1 MQIEFQAGATVRA
14 RGGRFLVL
22 SADSIAQAVGEPIRR
37 LRLRALDEPF
47 RNEEIC
53 VLHPI
58 EDVEPDEVP
67 ELDLA
72 RPGRLARFQLLM
84 DSIRLSLAPG
94 DDRLVSST
102 RSRVAFEPYQ
112 QVPALRALELPRPRL
127 LIADDVGLGKTIE
140 AGLILRELNARR
152 RAARILIVCPASI
165 IEQWQTELASKF
177 GFNFKIFDSEGVA
190 EARRSLEA
198 GTNPWTAEP
207 RVIASVDFLKRRE
220 GAFRELS
227 ASRWD
232 VIIIDEAHHLAS
244 GGNDDDLTDRFRLA
258 RWLAAENTSALLLLT
273 ATPHDGYD
281 ENFASLL
288 SLLEPTLV
296 IKGRDLKYEQYRRH
310 MVRRLK
316 RHIRMPDGVTPKFVE
331 REPVQP
337 LNVQLPVA
345 ETALQN
351 AVSKEAASLDLLA
364 EKALRSDRESIRLVA
379 TILRKRAA
387 SSLAAIRNTIAQRKE
402 NVAQTISEV
411 EVRRDH
417 LRAIR
422 RGEAI
427 PEEAQARLERD
438 LYRSYLS
445 TMQRT
450 GRELR
455 RLKEESESLEQ
466 LASLVSNCG
475 TGSEAKL
482 LKLESW
488 IKALHA
494 RQPEK
499 KIIVFSEYADTV
511 ESIVDHFENHGY
523 SGQVVKLTGDT
534 GSRKDRT
541 KALTV
546 FAQEP
551 SRILVA
557 TDVAG
562 EGLNLH
568 EHCHHLVHFELPWN
582 PNRME
587 QRNGRIDRYG
597 QRQHPAI
604 AFLYAE
610 DSYEGEVLKRLTLKI
625 EAQMRRLGSVGDVLG
640 QIQADLI
647 EELLRRPFFDIK
659 KAVADAEAQID
670 SELNRASAPRILEQM
685 GVGGEDSD
693 ELARARAAARREQEF
708 GVALDVFLQRA
719 VTAAGGSV
727 ERHSDSLRL
736 VTPPA
741 WRSKDVAERYDALLP
756 PGSFQLGE
764 ESETRDVLHEEHP
777 LLEAAV
783 RWVRSTRF
791 RKDDDHCLAYVV
803 VPDLPEPELIATFLV
818 TLQDGTAVKIERFEA
833 VRVSPSLEVS
843 RDSSADDRDSGTTYP
858 GNVVAAQV
866 EPLFSPW
873 WEDARKAAEAEAFR
887 RASSWLEEMVALR
900 GLERS
905 IQKPE
910 IDRWD
915 QSTRGIILGDYERQ
929 ANQQSLFG
937 EKPALPPAIRR
948 RLDEHRKRVELQF
961 SILERRARF
970 EGPRVEALGIL
981 LRVPASLTGGAL

>member
-1 MQIEFQAGATVRA
+1 MITEFQAGATVRA
-14 RGGRFLVL
+14 RGGRFIIL
-22 SADSIAQAVGEPIRR
+22 SADSIAQEKGDPIRR
-37 LRLRALDEPF
+37 LCLRALDEPF

-58 EDVEPDEVP
+58 EDVEPDEIP

-72 RPGRLARFQLLM
+72 HPGRLARFQLLM

-102 RSRVAFEPYQ
+102 RSRIEFESYQ

-177 GFNFKIFDSEGVA
+177 GFQFKIFDSEGVA

-198 GTNPWTAEP
+198 GTNPWSAEP
-207 RVIASVDFLKRRE
+207 RVIASVDFIKRRE

-244 GGNDDDLTDRFRLA
+244 GNDDEMTDRFRLA
-258 RWLAAENTSALLLLT
+258 RWLATENTGALLLLT

-281 ENFASLL
+281 ENFKSLL
-288 SLLEPTLV
+288 SLLEPAL
-296 IKGRDLKYEQYRRH
+296 IIPGRDLKYDQYRRH

-316 RHIRMPDGVTPKFVE
+316 RHVRLPDGSPKFVE
-331 REPVQP
+331 REPVQA
-337 LNVQLPVA
+337 LPVPLTLA
-345 ETALQN
+345 ESAVQD
-351 AVSKEAASLDLLA
+351 AVSREAATLDLLA
-364 EKALRSDRESIRLVA
+364 EKALRADRESIHLVA

-387 SSLAAIRNTIAQRKE
+387 SSLTALRKTVVQRKDNIGQTIA
-402 NVAQTISEV
+402 EV

-417 LRAIR
+417 LRAVR
-422 RGEAI
+422 RGETI
-427 PEEAQARLERD
+427 SQEAQARLERD

-455 RLKEESESLEQ
+455 RLKDEVEGLDQLEQ
-466 LASLVSNCG
+466 LILDCG
-475 TGSEAKL
+475 TAPEAKL
-482 LKLESW
+482 TTLEHW
-488 IKALHA
+488 LKALHKDH
-494 RQPEK
+494 PEK
-499 KIIVFSEYADTV
+499 KVIVFSEYADTV
-511 ESIVDHFENHGY
+511 ESIVAHLETRGY
-523 SGQVVKLTGDT
+523 SGRVVQLTGDT
-534 GSRKDRT
+534 ESRKDRT
-541 KALTV
+541 KALLR
-546 FAQEP
+546 FANAE

-597 QRQHPAI
+597 QKNAPVI
-604 AFLYAE
+604 AFLYAK
-610 DSYEGEVLKRLTLKI
+610 DSYEGEVMKRLVLKI

-640 QIQADLI
+640 QIQADSI
-647 EELLRRPFFDIK
+647 ERLLSRPAPDVRR
-659 KAVADAEAQID
+659 AVADAEAQIE
-670 SELNRASAPRILEQM
+670 SELNRASDTRLREEL
-685 GVGGEDSD
+685 GEGNEDGG
-693 ELARARAAARREQEF
+693 ELARATAAVLAEQER
-708 GVALDVFLQRA
+708 GVALDVFLKRA
-719 VTAAGGSV
+719 VMAAGGSIETRENALHV
-727 ERHSDSLRL
+727 
-736 VTPPA
+736 VTPAA
-741 WRSKDVAERYDALLP
+741 WRSHEVQERYENLLP
-756 PGSFQLGE
+756 PGSFRPGD
-764 ESETRDVLHEEHP
+764 ETTALDILHDEHP

-791 RKDDDHCLAYVV
+791 RKEDDHRLAYVA
-803 VPDLPEPELIATFLV
+803 VPQLAEPDLIATFLV
-818 TLQDGTAVKIERFEA
+818 TLQDGTAAQLERFEA
-833 VRVSPSLEVS
+833 VRISSELLASKESAADEAAS
-843 RDSSADDRDSGTTYP
+843 RATFP
-858 GNVVAAQV
+858 GNVAADKLGS
-866 EPLFSPW
+866 LFESW
-873 WEDARKAAEAEAFR
+873 WLDARQLTELEARR
-887 RASSWLEEMVALR
+887 RAISWRDELVAQR
-900 GLERS
+900 GMERTL
-905 IQKPE
+905 QKPE

-915 QSTRGIILGDYERQ
+915 KATRDAILRDHLHAE
-929 ANQQSLFG
+929 QQPALFG
-937 EKPALPPAIRR
+937 DGPQLPATIRR
-948 RLDEHRKRVELQF
+948 RLDEHRKRVDLQRV
-961 SILERRARF
+961 ILDRRVAF
-970 EGPRVEALGIL
+970 EDALVEPLGVL
-981 LRVPASLTGGAL
+981 LRVPASLVEGAL